1 MDSPEYNL
9 KDVVRCNL
17 CETPVPY
24 MYCDT
29 CQMNLCKPCLGEHLS
44 DESKEHTVVSFKRLR
59 STPKCPK
66 HSFKPC
72 ILHCE
77 KCDIPICLQCVSS
90 GEHEQHKKVEFSTNA
105 ERKKKVMQNDLQEL
119 ENIIHPKYEEIL
131 SNVTVQRSRLM
142 KNLNKIKIY
151 T

>member
-1 MDSPEYNL
+1 MFA
-9 KDVVRCNL
+9 VCFFRR
-17 CETPVPY
+17 TRAA
-24 MYCDT
+24 
-29 CQMNLCKPCLGEHLS
+29 Q
-44 DESKEHTVVSFKRLR
+44 
-59 STPKCPK
+59 
-66 HSFKPC
+66 
-72 ILHCE
+72 
-77 KCDIPICLQCVSS
+77 
-90 GEHEQHKKVEFSTNA
+90 KVEFSTNA

>member
-1 MDSPEYNL
+1 M
-9 KDVVRCNL
+9 
-17 CETPVPY
+17 
-24 MYCDT
+24 
-29 CQMNLCKPCLGEHLS
+29 
-44 DESKEHTVVSFKRLR
+44 
-59 STPKCPK
+59 
-66 HSFKPC
+66 
-72 ILHCE
+72 LHCE